1 MSEPTDLVSP
11 YQQKKQRERE
21 RALLENA
28 AEVSPEE
35 RQRKFD
41 EAREIFGRY
50 SRWLLE
56 KKSNIFDDDR
66 MKEFYDKLLGQ
77 YTETFIRENC
87 MMWHI
92 LIFSSIGNNDFPLF
106 DLPGEYSIYDWVKS
120 LEQIMQP
127 K

>member
-1 MSEPTDLVSP
+1 MSEPNDLVSP
-11 YQQKKQRERE
+11 YRQRKQRERD
-21 RALLENA
+21 LLENIT
-28 AEVSPEE
+28 EVSPEE

-41 EAREIFGRY
+41 ETREIFGKY
-50 SRWLLE
+50 SRWLRE
-56 KKSNIFDDDR
+56 KKSNIFDDNR

-92 LIFSSIGNNDFPLF
+92 LIFSSIGKDDFPLF